1 MAKNYINNRD
11 FTNTI
16 AEWIAEDKILKENFE
31 GPAEEY
37 IRLAIPDYVA
47 ESFYKIVKG
56 MASKRNF
63 SGYTYIEDMKS
74 EALEHCVKYAD
85 RFNIE
90 KSQNAFAYFS
100 QIAFNAFI
108 QLINKEKKYAGFKFE
123 LTRDSMEN
131 AHKFDRNLISSP
143 VERKK

>member
-16 AEWIAEDKILKENFE
+16 AAWIEEDKRLKGECE
-31 GPAEEY
+31 DLEKY

-47 ESFYKIVKG
+47 ESFIKIVTG

-63 SGYTYIEDMKS
+63 SGYTYIQDMKS

-100 QIAFNAFI
+100 QITFNAFI

-123 LTRDSMEN
+123 LTRDSIEN
-131 AHKFDRNLISSP
+131 AHKFDRNLITSS
-143 VERKK
+143 VEKKK

>member
-16 AEWIAEDKILKENFE
+16 AEWIALNKELKEKSDE
-31 GPAEEY
+31 PEEY
-37 IRLAIPDYVA
+37 IPTPIPDYVA
-47 ESFYKIVKG
+47 ESFYKIVSG

-74 EALEHCVKYAD
+74 EALEHCVKYAN
-85 RFNIE
+85 RFNIL

-131 AHKFDRNLISSP
+131 AHRFDRNLSTSA
-143 VERKK
+143 VEKKK

>member
-16 AEWIAEDKILKENFE
+16 AEWIAENKKLKEKCKE
-31 GPAEEY
+31 PEKY
-37 IRLAIPDYVA
+37 QRTLIPDYVA
-47 ESFYKIVKG
+47 EAFYKIVTG

-100 QIAFNAFI
+100 QITFNAFI

-131 AHKFDRNLISSP
+131 AHKFDRNLISSA